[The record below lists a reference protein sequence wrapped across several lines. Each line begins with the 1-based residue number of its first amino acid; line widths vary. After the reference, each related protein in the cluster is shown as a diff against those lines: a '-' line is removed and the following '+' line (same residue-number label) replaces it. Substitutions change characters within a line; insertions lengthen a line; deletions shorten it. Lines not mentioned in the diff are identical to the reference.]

1 MNHHSTSAPNL
12 VVEAVVQVVSNIGQV
27 VVVVVVVVIVVGVE
41 VQQQQDNIVLI

>member
-27 VVVVVVVVIVVGVE
+27 VVVVVFVIVVGVE

>member
-12 VVEAVVQVVSNIGQV
+12 LVEAVVQVVSNIGQV
-27 VVVVVVVVIVVGVE
+27 VVVVVVVIVMGVE